1 MVNEQDN
8 MYALNQR
15 KALRQLIKNGKIE
28 DAFDKLRDWY
38 PQIVQDDA
46 SATCFLLHC
55 QKFIELVRAG
65 RVEEAVAY
73 GRMKFDKFYRLK
85 EYEVLV
91 KIIKNRETGK
101 SKGFGFVKFKD
112 EQAMRD
118 AIEGM
123 HGQHLAGRNITV
135 TEAKTRGSG
144 GGVGL
149 RSHGGG
155 SNRGRGGYRGGGGG
169 AGRDGGGYRGGGGG
183 AGRDG
188 GGYGGGP
195 DRGYSEGSGGHYSRG
210 GGGSDVTWV

>member
-1 MVNEQDN
+1 MSVSSTDSVIGHEVFVGGLAGTTDDHDLVQ
-8 MYALNQR
+8 
-15 KALRQLIKNGKIE
+15 
-28 DAFDKLRDWY
+28 AFSEY
-38 PQIVQDDA
+38 GVIVE
-46 SATCFLLHC
+46 S
-55 QKFIELVRAG
+55 R
-65 RVEEAVAY
+65 
-73 GRMKFDKFYRLK
+73 
-85 EYEVLV
+85 
-91 KIIKNRETGK
+91 IIKNRETGK

>member
-1 MVNEQDN
+1 MSVSSTDSVIGHEVFVGGLAGTTDDQD
-8 MYALNQR
+8 LVQ
-15 KALRQLIKNGKIE
+15 
-28 DAFDKLRDWY
+28 AFSEY
-38 PQIVQDDA
+38 GVIVE
-46 SATCFLLHC
+46 S
-55 QKFIELVRAG
+55 
-65 RVEEAVAY
+65 
-73 GRMKFDKFYRLK
+73 
-85 EYEVLV
+85 

-101 SKGFGFVKFKD
+101 SRGFGFVKFKD

-123 HGQHLAGRNITV
+123 HGQYLTGRNITV
-135 TEAKTRGSG
+135 SEAKTRGSGGG

-155 SNRGRGGYRGGGGG
+155 YNRGRGGYR
-169 AGRDGGGYRGGGGG
+169 GG

-210 GGGSDVTWV
+210 GGGSDVTWATARITIDGLFRV